1 MIQINLTT
9 NHVCILKRFG
19 LFKKYVYYKYNFH
32 QHLIQR
38 DLLNLFNCK
47 ILRTNR
53 NKSKF
58 KLQFTLHMLTIR
70 LYSCITLF
78 VEQVCSL
85 FAVDNS
91 MQISWRLITWNLRQ
105 VYVVTEVLPEF
116 HRTWIDEWITKTEPD
131 HNQKF
136 SFDDLLSWRQEI
148 KSFLSN
154 EINLVIYHY
163 FILFIG

>member
-1 MIQINLTT
+1 M
-9 NHVCILKRFG
+9 
-19 LFKKYVYYKYNFH
+19 
-32 QHLIQR
+32 
-38 DLLNLFNCK
+38 
-47 ILRTNR
+47 RTNR
-53 NKSKF
+53 NKSKL
-58 KLQFTLHMLTIR
+58 KLQFTLHMLTIW

-85 FAVDNS
+85 FAVNNS
-91 MQISWRLITWNLRQ
+91 MQISWRLITWNYSLRQ

-116 HRTWIDEWITKTEPD
+116 HRTRINEWITKTKPNHD
-131 HNQKF
+131 QKF

-163 FILFIG
+163 FILSFGYINQINSKEIIKFDAFWV

>member
-1 MIQINLTT
+1 MTVQL
-9 NHVCILKRFG
+9 
-19 LFKKYVYYKYNFH
+19 YNFICGASIH
-32 QHLIQR
+32 IW
-38 DLLNLFNCK
+38 
-47 ILRTNR
+47 
-53 NKSKF
+53 
-58 KLQFTLHMLTIR
+58 
-70 LYSCITLF
+70 LYRCITLF

-85 FAVDNS
+85 FAVNNS
-91 MQISWRLITWNLRQ
+91 MQISWRLITWNYSLRQ

-116 HRTWIDEWITKTEPD
+116 HRTRIDEWITKTEPD

-163 FILFIG
+163 FILSFG

>member
-1 MIQINLTT
+1 MTVQL
-9 NHVCILKRFG
+9 
-19 LFKKYVYYKYNFH
+19 YNFICGASIH
-32 QHLIQR
+32 IW
-38 DLLNLFNCK
+38 
-47 ILRTNR
+47 
-53 NKSKF
+53 
-58 KLQFTLHMLTIR
+58 

-85 FAVDNS
+85 FAVNNS
-91 MQISWRLITWNLRQ
+91 MQISWRLITWNYSLRQ

-116 HRTWIDEWITKTEPD
+116 HRTRIDEWITKTEPD

-163 FILFIG
+163 FILSFGYINQINSKEIIKFDAFWV

>member
-1 MIQINLTT
+1 MTVQL
-9 NHVCILKRFG
+9 
-19 LFKKYVYYKYNFH
+19 YNFICGASIH
-32 QHLIQR
+32 IW
-38 DLLNLFNCK
+38 
-47 ILRTNR
+47 
-53 NKSKF
+53 
-58 KLQFTLHMLTIR
+58 

-85 FAVDNS
+85 FAVNNS
-91 MQISWRLITWNLRQ
+91 MQISWRLITWNYSLRQ

-116 HRTWIDEWITKTEPD
+116 HRTRINEWITKTEPD

-163 FILFIG
+163 FILSFGYINQINSKEIIKFDAFWV